1 MVLMSKL
8 NKTPHFCKYNY
19 SSMRIPKKWEKKCL
33 GMFNWKFESIY
44 LPLSNNSKD
53 DGYDRYVDDE
63 WCSKIIYYNQV
74 SISSRH
80 KSYFHYVFVFR
91 LFPTPQ
97 TICYD
102 GGTKSTVCDSYM
114 YIYKHTNN
122 KLLYNTLR
130 ELNFVSL
137 FSRFWMLI
145 AKISSANYKFLRK
158 SPIFL
163 GKKKDFGKIRC

>member
-80 KSYFHYVFVFR
+80 KSYFHYVNNLFFVFFLHHKPFIMMVAQKVR
-91 LFPTPQ
+91 CVTH
-97 TICYD
+97 ICI
-102 GGTKSTVCDSYM
+102 
-114 YIYKHTNN
+114 YIN
-122 KLLYNTLR
+122 
-130 ELNFVSL
+130 
-137 FSRFWMLI
+137 I
-145 AKISSANYKFLRK
+145 QIINYCII
-158 SPIFL
+158 P
-163 GKKKDFGKIRC
+163 